1 MNTMD
6 QETRSAFL
14 RRSLPMFAFSLMLRP
29 LVTNVGPVLPEIRA
43 EFGMTAAQG
52 SLLTTLPIVC
62 FGLGSFFVPKLL
74 AKRSPNAVVAL
85 VLLVLT
91 GAGLIRLV
99 PNVGALLAGT
109 VVIGLAIAVG
119 NVTMS
124 VVNRRD
130 FTYKLGWITGL
141 VTAGISVSASLA
153 ALTSFPISHA
163 FGSWRVSMAMWA
175 VLPLLV
181 LGLWK
186 TYKPAEPDA
195 PLPSSVHISKLV
207 RNKMAWGLLLYF
219 GLQSSMYYS
228 MVTWMPSILRDAGLS
243 PEHAGSMVALL
254 TFFGIPTGL
263 LVPPLAARVK
273 SQVGLSLLFVGIG
286 MLGMCGLLWSPTQ
299 LTALWAIMLGCALGS
314 TFPLSLTL
322 VLLRSD
328 GPATARD
335 LGMMM
340 QGGGY
345 FISALGPFL
354 LGAVHDKTNSWHI
367 ALVGL
372 LIAMAVQAAVGVYVS
387 RPIVVHEAT

>member
-1 MNTMD
+1 M
-6 QETRSAFL
+6 
-14 RRSLPMFAFSLMLRP
+14 PMFAFSLMLRP
-29 LVTNVGPVLPEIRA
+29 LVTNVGPVLPEIRK
-43 EFGMTAAQG
+43 EFGMSAAQG

-62 FGLGSFFVPKLL
+62 FGLGAFLVPRLL
-74 AKRSPNAVVAL
+74 SRRSPNSTVAL
-85 VLLVLT
+85 VLIVLT
-91 GAGLIRLV
+91 TAGLIRLV
-99 PNVGALLAGT
+99 PNQIALLAGT
-109 VVIGLAIAVG
+109 IFIGLAIAVG

-130 FTYKLGWITGL
+130 FTHKLGWITGL
-141 VTAGISVSASLA
+141 VTAGISVSASIA

-175 VLPLLV
+175 ILPMLV
-181 LGLWK
+181 LVLWK
-186 TYKPAEPDA
+186 TYKPAEPDVLLA
-195 PLPSSVHISKLV
+195 SSVHISKLV

-228 MVTWMPSILRDAGLS
+228 MVTWLPSILRDAGLS
-243 PEHAGSMVALL
+243 PERAGSMVALL

-286 MLGMCGLLWSPTQ
+286 IAGMTGLLLSPTH
-299 LTALWAIMLGCALGS
+299 LTALWAVMLGCALGS

-367 ALVGL
+367 ALIGL
-372 LIAMAVQAAVGVYVS
+372 IVAMCVQAAVGVYVS
-387 RPIVVHEAT
+387 RPIVVHE